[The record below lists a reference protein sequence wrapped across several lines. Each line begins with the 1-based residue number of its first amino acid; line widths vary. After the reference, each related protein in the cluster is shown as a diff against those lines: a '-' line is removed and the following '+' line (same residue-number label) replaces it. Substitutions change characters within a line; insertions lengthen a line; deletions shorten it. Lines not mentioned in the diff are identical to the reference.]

1 MEHFDEIEKLARELH
16 GEQKRKYTGDP
27 YVNHTVA
34 VAQIVKTYGGDESMV
49 YAAIL
54 HDVLEDTPTTEDDLF
69 SYITEITGDVK
80 LSMDVLRLVRELT
93 DVYTKESY
101 PDVNRR
107 GRKELE
113 AMRLGRISPKAQTI
127 KYADLLDNGMDIMS
141 NDPNFGKVYLREKE
155 EILKYM
161 NKGNQE
167 LYNKCLEVLE
177 NGKSIG

>member
-1 MEHFDEIEKLARELH
+1 
-16 GEQKRKYTGDP
+16 
-27 YVNHTVA
+27 
-34 VAQIVKTYGGDESMV
+34 MV
-49 YAAIL
+49 YAALL
-54 HDVLEDTPTTEDDLF
+54 HDVLEDTPTSGTELLN
-69 SYITEITGDVK
+69 YLMEITDK
-80 LSMDVLRLVRELT
+80 PELSMRVFRLVRELT

-113 AMRLGRISPKAQTI
+113 AMRLGRISPKGQTI

>member
-1 MEHFDEIEKLARELH
+1 
-16 GEQKRKYTGDP
+16 
-27 YVNHTVA
+27 
-34 VAQIVKTYGGDESMV
+34 MV

-54 HDVLEDTPTTEDDLF
+54 HDVLEDTPTSGTELLN
-69 SYITEITGDVK
+69 YLMEITDK
-80 LSMDVLRLVRELT
+80 PELSMRVFRLVRELT

-113 AMRLGRISPKAQTI
+113 AMRLGRISSKAQTI

-141 NDPNFGKVYLREKE
+141 NDPKFGKVYLREKE

>member
-1 MEHFDEIEKLARELH
+1 MEHFDEIEKLARKLH
-16 GEQKRKYTGDP
+16 GDQKRKYNGDP

-49 YAAIL
+49 YAALL
-54 HDVLEDTPTTEDDLF
+54 HDVLEDTPTSGTELVN
-69 SYITEITGDVK
+69 YLIEITDK
-80 LSMDVLRLVRELT
+80 PELSMRVFRLVRELT

-113 AMRLGRISPKAQTI
+113 AMRLGRISPKGQTI